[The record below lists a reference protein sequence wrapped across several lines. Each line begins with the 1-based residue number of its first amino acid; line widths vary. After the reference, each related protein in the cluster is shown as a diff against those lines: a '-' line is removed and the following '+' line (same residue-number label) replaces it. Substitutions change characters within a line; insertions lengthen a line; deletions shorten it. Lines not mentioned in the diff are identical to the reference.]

1 MIFVGHIVGIGIGT
15 VIAVIGVGRVIE
27 LFNYIFMKK
36 FIKLEI

>member
-15 VIAVIGVGRVIE
+15 VIAVIGVGRVIA